1 MAAVQGNECNGTNH
15 SYNQLI
21 KRKQTDENTIE
32 SVSSTLLS
40 DFVSEIPINLALST
54 WGEH

>member
-1 MAAVQGNECNGTNH
+1 MNASQVYSPNGTNH